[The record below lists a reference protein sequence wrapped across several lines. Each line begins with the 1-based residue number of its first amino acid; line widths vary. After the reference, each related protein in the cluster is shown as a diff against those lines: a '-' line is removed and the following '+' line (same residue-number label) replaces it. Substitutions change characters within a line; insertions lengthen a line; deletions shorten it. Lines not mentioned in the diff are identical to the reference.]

1 MKATSPPSPLAKVAR
16 AVSQQYGAP
25 SMQLVHTAAPAV
37 PRDRLLRL
45 PDVERTAGIKKSTVY
60 QLMKEGKFPQC
71 VRITRR
77 LSAWPES
84 AVLNWVNER
93 IREGGAQ

>member
-1 MKATSPPSPLAKVAR
+1 
-16 AVSQQYGAP
+16 
-25 SMQLVHTAAPAV
+25 MQLVHSAPGAQ

-45 PDVERTAGIKKSTVY
+45 PDVEQLAGIKKSTIY
-60 QLMKEGKFPQC
+60 QLMREGKFPQC

-84 AVLNWVNER
+84 AVLTWVHER
-93 IREGGAQ
+93 IREGATQ

>member
-1 MKATSPPSPLAKVAR
+1 
-16 AVSQQYGAP
+16 
-25 SMQLVHTAAPAV
+25 MQLVHSATPAP

-45 PDVERTAGIKKSTVY
+45 SDVEQAAGIKKSTIY
-60 QLMKEGKFPQC
+60 QLMREGKFPKC

-77 LSAWPES
+77 VAAWPES
-84 AVLNWVNER
+84 AVLTWVNER

>member
-1 MKATSPPSPLAKVAR
+1 
-16 AVSQQYGAP
+16 
-25 SMQLVHTAAPAV
+25 MQLVHSATPAP

-45 PDVERTAGIKKSTVY
+45 PDVEQAAGIKKSTIY
-60 QLMKEGKFPQC
+60 QLMREGKFPKC

-77 LSAWPES
+77 VAAWPES
-84 AVLNWVNER
+84 AVLTWVNNR